1 MNSKQSKL
9 ITDPNIHSNDFGSP
23 TLIEN
28 TRYSYNNNINYNDN
42 NNNQTQKQQSTETHI
57 NTSHTLRKIIYKG
70 LKNYK
75 MSNYTSLM
83 ANSLSSSP
91 QRPFSSLKSLDNQIK
106 ILSETNK
113 LTNNNMDN
121 DKGTQLGIGKSN
133 LKEKIKESLKKNI
146 KNGENTFLTGFSSKF
161 IQKKSIN
168 SLKSVSIIKEK
179 KDLGD
184 CNRKFEDFWDDLM
197 RKEFIPGKIF
207 LVLENY
213 HFETFKIKSHLKY
226 QFSFISKANFIS
238 IKLLIFI

>member
-1 MNSKQSKL
+1 
-9 ITDPNIHSNDFGSP
+9 
-23 TLIEN
+23 
-28 TRYSYNNNINYNDN
+28 
-42 NNNQTQKQQSTETHI
+42 
-57 NTSHTLRKIIYKG
+57 
-70 LKNYK
+70 

-238 IKLLIFI
+238 IKLLIFIQKDLENNNKMFFQQKFKTQLEKTNNYNNKSMFNEFYTLSGREITSFTQIEKNDFTLILSKI